1 MNKPR
6 VKYVD
11 CMPVQTDDSATV
23 YTRDHYKPKLS
34 GWIRTSNV
42 KSIVFTP
49 NGPVFETRN
58 TVYEPYT
65 VEDPTLTQETALDH
79 QI

>member
-11 CMPVQTDDSATV
+11 CMPPQLFHTVWV
-23 YTRDHYKPKLS
+23 YTRNHYRPQLH
-34 GWIRTSNV
+34 GWVRTSQV
-42 KSIVFTP
+42 QSIVATP